1 MHTHAQEIRLKV
13 SLNEYIMH
21 HPPRAFQNQTLLKIK
36 NVLIIIL

>member
-21 HPPRAFQNQTLLKIK
+21 HPPIGLFRIK
-36 NVLIIIL
+36 HY